1 MTDTEFKGR
10 DVDLKYV
17 FGVLILWAGVG
28 TIGLIFVSLF
38 NGSTVY
44 FLGYI
49 FPVVMI
55 PLGIYLMKTSR
66 SATAVGESY
75 TAGRVYRAFRP

>member
-1 MTDTEFKGR
+1 MADTESKGR
-10 DVDLKYV
+10 DIDLKYV
-17 FGVLILWAGVG
+17 FGTLILWAGVG
-28 TIGLIFVSLF
+28 IIGLIFVSLF

-49 FPVVMI
+49 FPVVLI

-66 SATAVGESY
+66 SATSVGESY
-75 TAGRVYRAFRP
+75 TAGMVYRSFRP

>member
-17 FGVLILWAGVG
+17 FGMLILWAGVG
-28 TIGLIFVSLF
+28 LIGLIFVSLF

-49 FPVVMI
+49 LPVVMI

-66 SATAVGESY
+66 SATSVGESY
-75 TAGRVYRAFRP
+75 TAGKIYRSFRP

>member
-17 FGVLILWAGVG
+17 FGMLILWAGVG
-28 TIGLIFVSLF
+28 IIGLIFVSLF

-49 FPVVMI
+49 LPVVMI

-66 SATAVGESY
+66 SATPVGESY
-75 TAGRVYRAFRP
+75 TAGRIYRSFRP

>member
-28 TIGLIFVSLF
+28 TIGLILF
-38 NGSTVY
+38 HCLMVQQ
-44 FLGYI
+44 YI
-49 FPVVMI
+49 F
-55 PLGIYLMKTSR
+55 
-66 SATAVGESY
+66 
-75 TAGRVYRAFRP
+75 